1 MTISITSSTSA
12 PDKVKADLLAIPVYE
27 GRELGAGGE
36 IARAACGGA
45 GLDSFMIGAGF
56 DGKVGS
62 TITVP
67 VSNGGLAA
75 AAITFVGLGKRDAV
89 TLDTLRRAAAAV
101 ARRANKVTTVAT
113 TLLEAAPAGAESS
126 AAAQAVAE
134 GVHLGAYEFLRYK
147 PEGKPTLLAKVVALG
162 GGSPAAVKAGLARGS
177 AIAGAVIR
185 ARDLVNE
192 PGGSLSAVDFAAEAV
207 KVGKVAGLKVTVL
220 DEAAIKRLKLGGLLG
235 VNRGSTE
242 PPRFVKL
249 EYVPTKRA
257 KGNLALV
264 GKGVTFDS
272 GGLSLKTAD
281 GMETMKTDMSG
292 AAAVLAAMSVLSAA
306 GCGAKVTGYIPLT
319 DNMPSGSAV
328 KPGDVL
334 RIRNGKTVEVL
345 NTDAEGRLILADAL
359 SLAVEDEP
367 EAIVDLATLTGA
379 CMVALGSDIAGL
391 FASHDGWGQQVK
403 AAADRTGE
411 SMWPMP
417 MPEFYKPLIVSDV
430 ADIKNSGAGRYGGA
444 ITAALFL
451 REFVGSVPWVHLDI
465 AGPARA
471 ASDGAYNRKGGTGFA
486 VRTLVELC
494 CTYTVP

>member
-1 MTISITSSTSA
+1 
-12 PDKVKADLLAIPVYE
+12 
-27 GRELGAGGE
+27 
-36 IARAACGGA
+36 
-45 GLDSFMIGAGF
+45 
-56 DGKVGS
+56 
-62 TITVP
+62 
-67 VSNGGLAA
+67 
-75 AAITFVGLGKRDAV
+75 
-89 TLDTLRRAAAAV
+89 
-101 ARRANKVTTVAT
+101 
-113 TLLEAAPAGAESS
+113 
-126 AAAQAVAE
+126 
-134 GVHLGAYEFLRYK
+134 
-147 PEGKPTLLAKVVALG
+147 
-162 GGSPAAVKAGLARGS
+162 
-177 AIAGAVIR
+177 
-185 ARDLVNE
+185 
-192 PGGSLSAVDFAAEAV
+192 
-207 KVGKVAGLKVTVL
+207 VL

-235 VNRGSTE
+235 VNRGSTN

-249 EYVPTKRA
+249 EYVPAKRA

-272 GGLSLKTAD
+272 GGLSLKPAD

-292 AAAVLAAMSVLSAA
+292 AAAVLSAMSVLGAA
-306 GCGAKVTGYIPLT
+306 GCPIKVTGYIPLT

-359 SLAVEDEP
+359 SLAVEDGP

-379 CMVALGSDIAGL
+379 CMVALGPDIAGL
-391 FASHDGWGQQVK
+391 FASHEGWGHQVK
-403 AAADRTGE
+403 AAADRTAE

-417 MPEFYKPLIVSDV
+417 MPEFYKQLIVSDV

-451 REFVGSVPWVHLDI
+451 KEFVGSTPWVHLDI

-486 VRTLVELC
+486 VRSLVELC
-494 CTYTVP
+494 CTYTKP